1 MKKTITN
8 QEVAALSNASV
19 YPFPKY
25 TTMLINQINQT
36 AQGTRPKVVGQM
48 SELIKEFD
56 GQTLDEWKRW
66 YDSRQPQAIDKATAK
81 IWFIRQIV

>member
-8 QEVAALSNASV
+8 QEVASLSNASV

-56 GQTLDEWKRW
+56 GQTLDECGENGGYPPTKNG
-66 YDSRQPQAIDKATAK
+66 D
-81 IWFIRQIV
+81 IRSFLCA